1 MLQLKK
7 SCRLAAILSVVALS
21 PMPIA
26 RDGAIGDRQNL
37 ALLGGDRAGKEPI
50 APAQDDQPAPAEVP
64 ADLSPA
70 AIAEIVEHTAPE
82 YQVDP
87 KLVLAVIATESS
99 FNAKA
104 VSSHNAQGL
113 MQLMPGT
120 AERFGVR
127 DALDPVDNIR
137 GGIKYLRWLLADFR
151 GDLSLVLAAYNSG
164 ENAVHHW
171 RGVPPQ
177 SRSYLRKV
185 RRLYR
190 ARRHP
195 YALVALNEPALTPS
209 GSGGGAATGLAAW
222 PGG

>member
-1 MLQLKK
+1 MDTMLQLKK
-7 SCRLAAILSVVALS
+7 SCRLAAILSLVALS

-26 RDGAIGDRQNL
+26 RDDAIGEWQGL
-37 ALLGGDRAGKEPI
+37 AFLGGDRTEEPV
-50 APAQDDQPAPAEVP
+50 AAVRDGQPAPAEVP
-64 ADLSPA
+64 ADLSPE
-70 AIAEIVEHTAPE
+70 AIAEIVQHTAPE
-82 YQVDP
+82 FDVDP

-164 ENAVHHW
+164 ESAVHHW

-209 GSGGGAATGLAAW
+209 GSRF
-222 PGG
+222 